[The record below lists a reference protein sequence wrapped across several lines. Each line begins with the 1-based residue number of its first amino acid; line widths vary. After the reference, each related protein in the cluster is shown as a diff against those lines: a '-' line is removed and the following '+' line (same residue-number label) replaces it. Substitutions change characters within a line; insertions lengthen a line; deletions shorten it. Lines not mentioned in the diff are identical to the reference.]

1 MTWRCPAAVLGAL
14 LALSTTSPAQEGGP
28 SLEELE
34 LQYQLDKASQAFD
47 KRDLTIEQLSADF
60 KYRCLRAIG
69 DTRLCACLV
78 AKRPYI
84 LRFEQYVGI
93 SSRSKTELR
102 YEALSNEGKEIIDR
116 VFKLREAC
124 VDGR

>member
-1 MTWRCPAAVLGAL
+1 MIAGRRVAALVAL
-14 LALSTTSPAQEGGP
+14 LALWTATPGQERGP

-34 LQYQLDKASQAFD
+34 IEYRLDKASQAFD

-60 KYRCLRAIG
+60 KYRCLRSLG
-69 DTRLCACLV
+69 DPRFCECLV

-84 LRFEQYVGI
+84 LRFEQYIGI
-93 SSRSKTELR
+93 SSRSKMELR
-102 YEALSNEGKEIIDR
+102 YEALSNESKAIIER
-116 VFKLREAC
+116 VFALREAC